1 MVLAFLAVLAIN
13 IQLYAADQVV
23 INNADAGAGSLRQAI
38 ADVTDGGTITFNLAT
53 GTETIVIS
61 SELLITGK
69 GVSINGSNIAGSGI
83 SVTVQVTTPGTS
95 PYRGFRINALDKT
108 INISNMNVKG
118 GKFTG
123 TGYLV
128 NVFGQK
134 IIELSDQVLDH
145 ILPGSI
151 VLFYSGFDLYY
162 NQKEYFLSYPVLS
175 ESTAMLLVKKKVK
188 MIGIDSPSPDYH
200 PYTIHNILL
209 TNNILILEN
218 LTNLSS
224 LLPYREFEI
233 MAFPLKIRADS
244 SPVRV
249 VARVTK

>member
-1 MVLAFLAVLAIN
+1 MNHYLDLSHSITS
-13 IQLYAADQVV
+13 DMPCHDGDPQV
-23 INNADAGAGSLRQAI
+23 SLRQCST
-38 ADVTDGGTITFNLAT
+38 V
-53 GTETIVIS
+53 
-61 SELLITGK
+61 SEK
-69 GVSINGSNIAGSGI
+69 GHSNF
-83 SVTVQVTTPGTS
+83 VVTTGMHSGTHVDGPMHLTS
-95 PYRGFRINALDKT
+95 SLARIAEIPLE
-108 INISNMNVKG
+108 
-118 GKFTG
+118 KFTG